1 MLSYYVNEVIVMDI
15 IIKLFLLMYLLAM
28 VLLTIISVIWILTA
42 IFSPRSTAKKTVLI
56 DIQRK

>member
-1 MLSYYVNEVIVMDI
+1 MNIM
-15 IIKLFLLMYLLAM
+15 IKLFLLMYLLAM

-42 IFSPRSTAKKTVLI
+42 IFNPKSTTKKTVLM

>member
-42 IFSPRSTAKKTVLI
+42 IFNPRSTTKKTVLI